1 MNRLGI
7 VINMDKENVF
17 KLARDIIDW
26 LEKKGCQVYLNY
38 EECQVL
44 GRKDLCYPRGEF
56 CENVDC
62 ILVLGGDGT
71 LLNTARILAPSG
83 IPLFGVNFGQLGFL
97 TEIEIADVVPS
108 LEKLLA
114 GKFTIEER
122 MMLEAEVL
130 RDGQIINKYICLND
144 VVITK
149 GAFSR
154 LIYLET
160 YVNGDYVETYPAD
173 GLIVSTPTGST
184 AYSLSAGGPLVEP
197 NLELMLITP
206 ICPHTLYARPM
217 VISSAEEIKVRLVSN
232 QAEVMLTLDGQHGIS
247 INQSDEIMVKKA
259 NCKARFLKLRQRTFF
274 EVVREKM
281 KEGHNSD
288 A

>member
-7 VINMDKENVF
+7 VINKEKENVF
-17 KLARDIIDW
+17 RLARDIIVW
-26 LEKKGCQVYLNY
+26 LEEKGCQVYLNY
-38 EECQVL
+38 EECEIL
-44 GRKDLCYPRGEF
+44 GRKDLCYPQGEF
-56 CENVDC
+56 CEKVDC

-97 TEIEIADVVPS
+97 TEVEIADVIPS

-114 GKFTIEER
+114 GQYTIEER
-122 MMLEAEVL
+122 MMLEAVVS
-130 RDGQIINKYICLND
+130 RDGQVINKYICLND
-144 VVITK
+144 VVIAK

-154 LIYLET
+154 LIYMET
-160 YVNGDYVETYPAD
+160 YINEEYVETYPAD
-173 GLIVSTPTGST
+173 GLILSTPTGST

-217 VISSAEEIKVRLVSN
+217 VVSSEETIKARLISS

-247 INQSDEIMVKKA
+247 IKEGDEITVKKA
-259 NCKARFLKLRQRTFF
+259 TCKARFLKLRQRTFF

-281 KEGHNSD
+281 KEGHNTN

>member
-1 MNRLGI
+1 MNRLGL

-17 KLARDIIDW
+17 NLARDIIDW
-26 LEKKGCQVYLNY
+26 LEKKGCQVFLNY
-38 EECQVL
+38 KECQVL
-44 GRKDLCYPRGEF
+44 GREDLCYPRGEF

-97 TEIEIADVVPS
+97 TEVEIADVVPS

-114 GKFTIEER
+114 GQFTIEER
-122 MMLEAEVL
+122 MMLEAAVS

-160 YVNGDYVETYPAD
+160 FINGEYVETYPAD

-217 VISSAEEIKVRLVSN
+217 VVSSEEEIKVHLISN
-232 QAEVMLTLDGQHGIS
+232 QGEVMLTLDGQHGIS
-247 INQSDEIMVKKA
+247 IKQGDEIIVKKST
-259 NCKARFLKLRQRTFF
+259 CKARLLKLRQRTFF
-274 EVVREKM
+274 KVVREKM

-288 A
+288 V